1 MEPYTV
7 DRGSA
12 HADPS
17 MTEATALAHAW
28 GHEGLTPGVHLTG
41 IPIDEHRVFLSTL
54 PAGRRERQCAL
65 VVVLVALVAFLAAVP
80 FARVPLTPVWAFIPG
95 YQSALVVND
104 LITAVVLFGQFRIVQ
119 SWALLLLA
127 SGYLFTAGI
136 AVVHALTFPGLF
148 APSGLLGAGPQSTAW
163 LYMCWHGGFPVFVIA
178 YALCKKNEG
187 EPHPLC
193 VRAPVTVLTSVAA
206 VLVVVGGCTLLATAG
221 HDALPPI
228 MQGHHYTPTMR
239 SVVASVWILSLLA
252 LVVVWRRR
260 PHTVLDLWLMVVLWA
275 WLCDIALAAVL
286 NHGRFDLGFYAGRI
300 YGLLAASFV
309 LGVLLLEHGTLYA
322 RLVTAY
328 ARERHAARMWLF
340 STAMESSADAILTQT
355 LEGIMTSWNPAAA
368 QLYGFTAAEV
378 IGQPSDLIVP
388 PDRREELQ
396 TMLAQVRRGERI
408 APCETIRV
416 HKDGTRLDVSLTMSP
431 ITTPEGVILG
441 ASAIARDITA
451 QKQLQEQL
459 RHAQKMEAIGQLTG
473 GLAHDFNNMLGVI
486 VGNLDLLAE
495 GVGEHAVAQKRIR
508 TAQRA
513 ALRAADLTQRLL
525 AFARR
530 QPLNPA
536 PTGVN
541 ALITDLLEMLP
552 RTLGPDVQIAT
563 QLAADIP
570 PAQIDPAGLENAL
583 LNLALNARDAM
594 PGGGTLTFATQRVVL
609 NAAYPPVQAGE
620 LRAGPYVWL
629 AVSDTG
635 QGMSR
640 EILDKV
646 FEPFFTTKARDKGS
660 GLGLAMVYGFVQQSS
675 GHIRIDSELGHGTS
689 VHLYVPVAA
698 EAVPAGRDTIGAPL
712 TAPGQG
718 TVLVVDDEVDLL
730 EIAVTYLEEMGFTVL
745 SAVDGPSALE
755 VVARTPALDLLL
767 TDVIMPGGL
776 NGVALAQQIRQ
787 QQPNVTVIYASGF
800 ASSALVERRQLQV
813 DGPLVNKP
821 YRKAQLLA
829 TVQQAFAHRHRSAT
843 ETLPA

>member
-1 MEPYTV
+1 
-7 DRGSA
+7 
-12 HADPS
+12 
-17 MTEATALAHAW
+17 
-28 GHEGLTPGVHLTG
+28 
-41 IPIDEHRVFLSTL
+41 LSTL
-54 PAGRRERQCAL
+54 RAGRRERQWAL
-65 VVVLVALVAFLAAVP
+65 AVVLVSLVAFLATLP
-80 FARVPLTPVWAFIPG
+80 FAQVPLTPVWAFIPS

-104 LITAVVLFGQFRIVQ
+104 LITAVVLFGQCRIVR
-119 SWALLLLA
+119 SRALLLLA
-127 SGYLFTAGI
+127 SGYLFTACI
-136 AVVHALTFPGLF
+136 ALVHALTFPGLF

-163 LYMCWHGGFPVFVIA
+163 LYMCWHGGFPICVIA
-178 YALCKKNEG
+178 YAFRKEDGG
-187 EPHPLC
+187 ECSLPC
-193 VRAPVTVLTSVAA
+193 GRATVAILGSVAA
-206 VLVVVGGCTLLATAG
+206 VLVVVGGCTLLVTAG
-221 HDALPPI
+221 HDALPAI
-228 MQGHHYTPTMR
+228 MQGHHYTPLMR
-239 SVVASVWILSLLA
+239 SIVTTVWALSVLA

-260 PHTVLDLWLMVVLWA
+260 PHTVLDLWLMVVLWV

-286 NHGRFDLGFYAGRI
+286 NHGRFDLGFYVGRM

-328 ARERHAARMWLF
+328 ARERQAARLWLF

-355 LEGIMTSWNPAAA
+355 LEGIMTSWNAAAA
-368 QLYGFTAAEV
+368 QLYGFAAGEA

-408 APCETIRV
+408 APIETIRL
-416 HKDGTRLDVSLTMSP
+416 HKDGTRIDVSLTMSP

-441 ASAIARDITA
+441 ASAIARDMTA
-451 QKQLQEQL
+451 QKQLHEQL

-486 VGNLDLLAE
+486 VGNLDLLADVVE
-495 GVGEHAVAQKRIR
+495 EHAVAQQRIR

-513 ALRAADLTQRLL
+513 ALRAADLTRRLL
-525 AFARR
+525 TFARR
-530 QPLNPA
+530 QPLNPE

-552 RTLGPDVQIAT
+552 RTLGPEIRIAT
-563 QLAADIP
+563 QLAADMP

-583 LNLALNARDAM
+583 LNLAINARDAM
-594 PGGGTLTFATQRVVL
+594 PGGGTLTFATKRVVL
-609 NAAYPPVQAGE
+609 GAAYPPVQAGE
-620 LRAGPYVWL
+620 IRAGPYVWL

-640 EILDKV
+640 AILDKV
-646 FEPFFTTKARDKGS
+646 FEPFFTTKSREKGT
-660 GLGLAMVYGFVQQSS
+660 GLGLAMVYGFVKQSS
-675 GHIRIDSELGHGTS
+675 GHIRIYSEPGHGTS

-698 EAVPAGRDTIGAPL
+698 EAASTGLDTTVAPL
-712 TAPGQG
+712 MAPGRG
-718 TVLVVDDEVDLL
+718 TALVVDDEVDLL
-730 EIAVTYLEEMGFTVL
+730 EIAVTYLEDMGFTAL

-767 TDVIMPGGL
+767 TDVIMPGGI

-787 QQPNVTVIYASGF
+787 QQPDVTVIYASGF

-813 DGPLVNKP
+813 DGPLVHKP
-821 YRKAQLLA
+821 YRRDQLTAAVHQALA
-829 TVQQAFAHRHRSAT
+829 RRHRPAPTAT
-843 ETLPA
+843 DS

>member
-1 MEPYTV
+1 
-7 DRGSA
+7 
-12 HADPS
+12 
-17 MTEATALAHAW
+17 
-28 GHEGLTPGVHLTG
+28 
-41 IPIDEHRVFLSTL
+41 
-54 PAGRRERQCAL
+54 
-65 VVVLVALVAFLAAVP
+65 
-80 FARVPLTPVWAFIPG
+80 
-95 YQSALVVND
+95 
-104 LITAVVLFGQFRIVQ
+104 
-119 SWALLLLA
+119 
-127 SGYLFTAGI
+127 
-136 AVVHALTFPGLF
+136 
-148 APSGLLGAGPQSTAW
+148 
-163 LYMCWHGGFPVFVIA
+163 
-178 YALCKKNEG
+178 
-187 EPHPLC
+187 
-193 VRAPVTVLTSVAA
+193 
-206 VLVVVGGCTLLATAG
+206 
-221 HDALPPI
+221 
-228 MQGHHYTPTMR
+228 
-239 SVVASVWILSLLA
+239 
-252 LVVVWRRR
+252 
-260 PHTVLDLWLMVVLWA
+260 
-275 WLCDIALAAVL
+275 
-286 NHGRFDLGFYAGRI
+286 
-300 YGLLAASFV
+300 
-309 LGVLLLEHGTLYA
+309 
-322 RLVTAY
+322 
-328 ARERHAARMWLF
+328 
-340 STAMESSADAILTQT
+340 
-355 LEGIMTSWNPAAA
+355 
-368 QLYGFTAAEV
+368 
-378 IGQPSDLIVP
+378 
-388 PDRREELQ
+388 
-396 TMLAQVRRGERI
+396 
-408 APCETIRV
+408 
-416 HKDGTRLDVSLTMSP
+416 
-431 ITTPEGVILG
+431 
-441 ASAIARDITA
+441 
-451 QKQLQEQL
+451 
-459 RHAQKMEAIGQLTG
+459 
-473 GLAHDFNNMLGVI
+473 MLGII

-495 GVGEHAVAQKRIR
+495 GVGEHAVAQQRIR

-563 QLAADIP
+563 QLAVDIP

-594 PGGGTLTFATQRVVL
+594 PGGGTLTIATQHVVL
-609 NAAYPPVQAGE
+609 DAAYPPVQAGE

-646 FEPFFTTKARDKGS
+646 FEPFFTTKVRDKGS

-675 GHIRIDSELGHGTS
+675 GHIRIDSAPGHGTR

-698 EAVPAGRDTIGAPL
+698 EAVPAGRETSGAPR

-776 NGVALAQQIRQ
+776 HGVALAQQIRQ
-787 QQPNVTVIYASGF
+787 QHPNVTVIYASGF

-829 TVQQAFAHRHRSAT
+829 AVQQAFAHRHRSAT

>member
-1 MEPYTV
+1 
-7 DRGSA
+7 
-12 HADPS
+12 
-17 MTEATALAHAW
+17 
-28 GHEGLTPGVHLTG
+28 
-41 IPIDEHRVFLSTL
+41 
-54 PAGRRERQCAL
+54 
-65 VVVLVALVAFLAAVP
+65 
-80 FARVPLTPVWAFIPG
+80 
-95 YQSALVVND
+95 
-104 LITAVVLFGQFRIVQ
+104 
-119 SWALLLLA
+119 
-127 SGYLFTAGI
+127 
-136 AVVHALTFPGLF
+136 
-148 APSGLLGAGPQSTAW
+148 
-163 LYMCWHGGFPVFVIA
+163 
-178 YALCKKNEG
+178 
-187 EPHPLC
+187 
-193 VRAPVTVLTSVAA
+193 VAA

-239 SVVASVWILSLLA
+239 SVVASVWLLSLLA

-328 ARERHAARMWLF
+328 ARERYAARLWLF

-408 APCETIRV
+408 ASCETIRV
-416 HKDGTRLDVSLTMSP
+416 HKDGTRLDISLTMSP
-431 ITTPEGVILG
+431 ITTPAGVILG

-486 VGNLDLLAE
+486 VGNLDLLAD

-530 QPLNPA
+530 QPLNPE

-541 ALITDLLEMLP
+541 ALITDLLS
-552 RTLGPDVQIAT
+552 T
-563 QLAADIP
+563 
-570 PAQIDPAGLENAL
+570 
-583 LNLALNARDAM
+583 
-594 PGGGTLTFATQRVVL
+594 
-609 NAAYPPVQAGE
+609 
-620 LRAGPYVWL
+620 
-629 AVSDTG
+629 
-635 QGMSR
+635 
-640 EILDKV
+640 
-646 FEPFFTTKARDKGS
+646 
-660 GLGLAMVYGFVQQSS
+660 
-675 GHIRIDSELGHGTS
+675 
-689 VHLYVPVAA
+689 
-698 EAVPAGRDTIGAPL
+698 
-712 TAPGQG
+712 
-718 TVLVVDDEVDLL
+718 
-730 EIAVTYLEEMGFTVL
+730 
-745 SAVDGPSALE
+745 
-755 VVARTPALDLLL
+755 
-767 TDVIMPGGL
+767 
-776 NGVALAQQIRQ
+776 
-787 QQPNVTVIYASGF
+787 
-800 ASSALVERRQLQV
+800 
-813 DGPLVNKP
+813 
-821 YRKAQLLA
+821 
-829 TVQQAFAHRHRSAT
+829 
-843 ETLPA
+843 

>member
-1 MEPYTV
+1 MAPQRL
-7 DRGSA
+7 DHGSVS
-12 HADPS
+12 ADS
-17 MTEATALAHAW
+17 TRAEATALALAW
-28 GHEGLTPGVHLTG
+28 THEGR
-41 IPIDEHRVFLSTL
+41 IPAGDLRGAGTDEHRIFLSTL
-54 PAGRRERQCAL
+54 PAGRRERRCAL
-65 VVVLVALVAFLAAVP
+65 VVVLVSLAVLCAAVP
-80 FARVPLTPVWAFIPG
+80 FAQVPLTPVWAFIPS
-95 YQSALVVND
+95 YQSALVIND
-104 LITAVVLFGQFRIVQ
+104 LITAVVLFGQFRIVR
-119 SWALLLLA
+119 SRALLLLA
-127 SGYLFTAGI
+127 SGYLFTACI

-163 LYMCWHGGFPVFVIA
+163 LYMCWHGGFPIFVIA
-178 YALCKKNEG
+178 YALCKKDER

-193 VRAPVTVLTSVAA
+193 LRAPVAVLTSVAA

-228 MQGHHYTPTMR
+228 MQGHHYTTTMR

-252 LVVVWRRR
+252 LVVVWWRR
-260 PHTVLDLWLMVVLWA
+260 PHTVLDLWLMVVLCA

-286 NHGRFDLGFYAGRI
+286 NHGRFDLGFYAGRM

-328 ARERHAARMWLF
+328 ARERQAARLWLF

-355 LEGIMTSWNPAAA
+355 LDGIMTSWNPAAA
-368 QLYGFTAAEV
+368 QLYGFAAAEA
-378 IGQPSDLIVP
+378 IGQPSELIVP

-396 TMLAQVRRGERI
+396 AMLAQVRRGERI

-441 ASAIARDITA
+441 ASAIARDVTA
-451 QKQLQEQL
+451 QKQLHEQL

-486 VGNLDLLAE
+486 VGNLDLLQE
-495 GVGEHAVAQKRIR
+495 IVREHAVAQQRIR

-513 ALRAADLTQRLL
+513 ALRAADLTRRLL

-530 QPLNPA
+530 QHLNPA

-552 RTLGPDVQIAT
+552 RTLGPDIRIVT
-563 QLAADIP
+563 QLAADVP
-570 PAQIDPAGLENAL
+570 PAQVDPTGLENAL
-583 LNLALNARDAM
+583 LNLAINARDAM
-594 PGGGTLTFATQRVVL
+594 PGGGTLTFATKRVAL
-609 NAAYPPVQAGE
+609 DAAHPPIKAGE
-620 LRAGPYVWL
+620 ILAGPYVWL

-646 FEPFFTTKARDKGS
+646 FEPFFTTKSRDKGT
-660 GLGLAMVYGFVQQSS
+660 GLGLAMVYGFVKQSS
-675 GHIRIDSELGHGTS
+675 GHIQIYSEPGHGTS
-689 VHLYVPVAA
+689 VHLYLPAA
-698 EAVPAGRDTIGAPL
+698 EQAALLVSDTVASQVATPAR
-712 TAPGQG
+712 G

-730 EIAVTYLEEMGFTVL
+730 EVAVTYLEEMGFTAQ

-755 VVARTPALDLLL
+755 VSARIPELDLLL
-767 TDVIMPGGL
+767 TDVVMPGGM
-776 NGVALAQQIRQ
+776 NGVSLAQQIRQ
-787 QQPNVTVIYASGF
+787 QHPDVTVIYASGF
-800 ASSALVERRQLQV
+800 PSSTLVERRQLHV

-821 YRKAQLLA
+821 YRKEQLTA
-829 TVQQAFAHRHRSAT
+829 AVQQALARRHDPAT
-843 ETLPA
+843 ETRHA